1 MSIVR
6 HRRCAALRGQE
17 GKAPTSTSSGLA
29 ADGLGR
35 LRRPFG
41 APGVRAIYVRGVN
54 ARVGSRPRSLDGQ
67 TDADPGQGCCGDGG
81 RVWLRQPDKRGRE
94 VRRVTTRCCSTQGS
108 ASRLRLGRTSSV
120 RRPCPN
126 VICLSHSR
134 AYIRR
139 SRAVAGNP
147 SRPQCCVSSE
157 AGGCQKVVRY
167 GPVRP
172 LGVPEVYLGPFLTA
186 FGDDRRA
193 GDRRKEELR
202 CRGT

>member
-81 RVWLRQPDKRGRE
+81 RAWLRQPDKRGRE
-94 VRRVTTRCCSTQGS
+94 VRRESNKMLLYPGQCIKVAVREDLISPQAVPQRHLFEPFPCLHQAITGS
-108 ASRLRLGRTSSV
+108 SGQSLPPPVLRFVGSRRLSKSRKVRSSSPTWCTWGVPGAIPHGV
-120 RRPCPN
+120 RR
-126 VICLSHSR
+126 
-134 AYIRR
+134 
-139 SRAVAGNP
+139 
-147 SRPQCCVSSE
+147 
-157 AGGCQKVVRY
+157 
-167 GPVRP
+167 
-172 LGVPEVYLGPFLTA
+172 
-186 FGDDRRA
+186 
-193 GDRRKEELR
+193 
-202 CRGT
+202 